1 MSAGNVIS
9 LPHLHAGAD
18 GNGSVRTD
26 AAMQMQVVTQA
37 LQYFSEHFKCPLA
50 IEDVADAIGTSEGFL
65 DLSFECI
72 RGITPALALREHRL
86 NRLFQSLSDQPRQG
100 LSGAIRACGLG
111 CTRGVVQLFEQE
123 FGIDMPLFLLTCRR
137 ADDDRRFRRLHPEPS
152 ALTLPSP

>member
-1 MSAGNVIS
+1 MSAGNVIP
-9 LPHLHAGAD
+9 LLHLHAGAD
-18 GNGSVRTD
+18 GNGSARADPAT
-26 AAMQMQVVTQA
+26 QMQVVAQA
-37 LQYFSEHFKCPLA
+37 LQYFSVHFNRPLV
-50 IEDVADAIGTSEGFL
+50 IGDVADAIGTSEGFL

-100 LSGAIRACGLG
+100 LGGAIRACGLG
-111 CTRGVVQLFEQE
+111 QTRGVVQLFEQE